1 MRKEEKVKAYLIK
14 HGHNAD
20 RVEAM
25 VEAHFEL
32 AVKSYP
38 NASVAHLAD
47 FILCV

>member
-1 MRKEEKVKAYLIK
+1 MKEKIK
-14 HGHNAD
+14 KYMIKNGNNVD

-38 NASVAHLAD
+38 NGSVAHLAD
-47 FILCV
+47 FILWM